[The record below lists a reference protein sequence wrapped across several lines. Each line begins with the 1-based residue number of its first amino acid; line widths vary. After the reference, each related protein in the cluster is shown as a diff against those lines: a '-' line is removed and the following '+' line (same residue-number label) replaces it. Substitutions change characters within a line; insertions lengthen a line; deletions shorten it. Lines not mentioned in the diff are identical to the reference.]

1 MILPTE
7 MPVALRSSD
16 QPFYA
21 FASATDGVVAPGIFD
36 WIPIP
41 GIGDG
46 LKCAACCAGK
56 AGFAACVARCLVTH
70 QACDGGVDNCSP
82 C

>member
-1 MILPTE
+1 MFLPTE
-7 MPVALRSSD
+7 MPAALRCSD

-21 FASATDGVVAPGIFD
+21 SSSAADGLAAQGIFD
-36 WIPIP
+36 LIP

-46 LKCAACCAGK
+46 VRCAACCAGK